1 MVGALKYELFIF
13 LILKKYK
20 KNKILNDIENLKN
33 FIINLSTLKKSLNL
47 N

>member
-1 MVGALKYELFIF
+1 MVGALKYELFSF